1 MSQNFGEIRQI
12 LAENGHQMFLAE
24 YGSFQKS

>member
-12 LAENGHQMFLAE
+12 LAENRHQMFLAE